1 MSERM
6 NLVML
11 NEAARTLEE
20 GVVATPEDVD
30 FGMIAGTGWA
40 PFRGGP
46 LRHADSVGIRPLVER
61 MEKLAD
67 TYDERFEPC
76 KYLLE
81 LARKDKTFYPES
93 SESTHTLSSKQMERI
108 QS

>member
-1 MSERM
+1 
-6 NLVML
+6 
-11 NEAARTLEE
+11 
-20 GVVATPEDVD
+20 
-30 FGMIAGTGWA
+30 
-40 PFRGGP
+40 
-46 LRHADSVGIRPLVER
+46 

-81 LARKDKTFYPES
+81 LARKDKTFNPES